1 MTYESLLYSTYEQEK
16 TTAGSKQAHIPSMTQ
31 ANDEVGV
38 ELRVTRTFLDFLAS
52 KLNELHRLHKTS
64 QGSLGRNDCCKI
76 ERLPFNEK
84 LFCEP
89 MATI

>member
-38 ELRVTRTFLDFLAS
+38 ELRDKDFL
-52 KLNELHRLHKTS
+52 
-64 QGSLGRNDCCKI
+64 
-76 ERLPFNEK
+76 RLPGQQTE
-84 LFCEP
+84 
-89 MATI
+89 